1 MLVYNVADD
10 DSFAYVR
17 TMREQI
23 LAYRATSSH
32 YSPQDLP
39 PIIIAANK
47 ADLQASHLLGAVLLS
62 LRCYYE
68 YSLIQPALHMDFN
81 MRDSTWKSV

>member
-23 LAYRATSSH
+23 LAYRATS
-32 YSPQDLP
+32 Q
-39 PIIIAANK
+39 
-47 ADLQASHLLGAVLLS
+47 LS
-62 LRCYYE
+62 KQTSRQFIE
-68 YSLIQPALHMDFN
+68 
-81 MRDSTWKSV
+81 